1 MLARYHRRT
10 MDTGITQQIREPMAY
25 LRGHLAGLI
34 RFDENV
40 MPIKF
45 VIGPEGRMV
54 APVMVAMLTAG
65 DTVLHLPD
73 EEDDSM
79 HVMVTLESFEEKG
92 PDGALADRWRIY
104 HGEPED
110 VRWAIMHIDAARL
123 EGVFYDGDALLV
135 PNVLNRC
142 EASVCRW
149 ANDSMV
155 DGLKKACMEQRKI
168 ELNDPKLVGV
178 DPLGFDVRGRFDV
191 VRLDAPELIH
201 GEEEARAMLEAVI
214 SG

>member
-1 MLARYHRRT
+1 
-10 MDTGITQQIREPMAY
+10 MDTGITSEIRGPLAF
-25 LRGHLAGLI
+25 LRGHLEGLI

-40 MPIKF
+40 LPIK
-45 VIGPEGRMV
+45 VVVDPDGRIV

-73 EEDDSM
+73 EGEESM

-92 PDGALADRWRIY
+92 RDGALADRWRIY

-123 EGVFYDGDALLV
+123 DGVFYDGDALLV
-135 PNVLNRC
+135 PNVMR
-142 EASVCRW
+142 ASEPAICRW
-149 ANDSMV
+149 ANESLTE
-155 DGLKKACMEQRKI
+155 GLRAACLGQKRI
-168 ELNDPKLVGV
+168 ELNEPRMVGV

-191 VRLDAPELIH
+191 VRLDVEDQIH
-201 GEEEARAMLEAVI
+201 DEESARNALEGMI
-214 SG
+214 SA